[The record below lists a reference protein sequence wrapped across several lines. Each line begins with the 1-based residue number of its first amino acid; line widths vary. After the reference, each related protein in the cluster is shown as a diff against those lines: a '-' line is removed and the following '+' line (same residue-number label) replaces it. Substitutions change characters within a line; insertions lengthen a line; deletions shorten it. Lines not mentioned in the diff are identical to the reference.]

1 MMEAAKSS
9 PNTLSTQPQSTAK
22 PEAAWVGWLFGLLA
36 SACFSLAPPVARGA
50 ILAGLDPTTLLVLRM
65 ALATLAFFVTIIVMK
80 PALFRISRQTLL
92 VTCCG
97 GLMNGLGMLLFF
109 WALVRVD
116 ASVASMMIST
126 VPLMVLS
133 LLALRGERFTYRHIV
148 RLVLGLGGIYLLLG
162 PGGDIDP
169 VGILLLAVAIFCFAV
184 QITLLQWY
192 LKGQD
197 PRTVSFYI
205 SIFMS
210 VVILAYWLTQ
220 EIVWQDPGLTGWI
233 SVISL
238 AIVSTFLARLLF
250 VAAVDRIG
258 SGQMSL
264 LTPLE
269 TLLTITWSMLFL
281 GERLAPLQF
290 VGGALV
296 LGSALLAIRR
306 LRLAK
311 WRPRWRNWAR
321 V

>member
-1 MMEAAKSS
+1 MQAANSTS
-9 PNTLSTQPQSTAK
+9 PTSVAQSQAAAK
-22 PEAAWVGWLFGLLA
+22 PEAIWLGWLFGLLA
-36 SACFSLAPPVARGA
+36 SFCFSLAPPVARGA
-50 ILAGLDPTTLLVLRM
+50 IVAGIDPTTLLVLRM
-65 ALATLAFFVTIIVMK
+65 ALATVAFLITILVMR
-80 PALFRISRQTLL
+80 PTLFQVSRQTLI

-169 VGILLLAVAIFCFAV
+169 VGILLLTVAIACFAV

-205 SIFMS
+205 SLFMLA
-210 VVILAYWLTQ
+210 VVLVYWLTQ
-220 EIVWQDPGLTGWI
+220 ETAWQDPGLSGWL
-233 SVISL
+233 SVLSL
-238 AIVSTFLARLLF
+238 AIMSTFLARLLF

-269 TLLTITWSMLFL
+269 TLQTITWSMLFL
-281 GERLAPLQF
+281 GERLTAIQF

-311 WRPRWRNWAR
+311 WRPRWRNWTH

>member
-1 MMEAAKSS
+1 MQVAKHTPQAAVSS
-9 PNTLSTQPQSTAK
+9 AGTK
-22 PEAAWVGWLFGLLA
+22 PEAAWLGWLFGLLA
-36 SACFSLAPPVARGA
+36 STCFSLAPPLARGA
-50 ILAGLDPTTLLVLRM
+50 IIAGIDPTTLLLLRM
-65 ALATLAFFVTIIVMK
+65 VLATTAFLVTILVMR
-80 PALFRISRQTLL
+80 PALFRVSRKTLL
-92 VTCCG
+92 VTACG
-97 GLMNGLGMLLFF
+97 GVMNGLGMLFFF

-126 VPLMVLS
+126 VPLVVLS

-148 RLVLGLGGIYLLLG
+148 RLGLGLGGVYLLLG

-169 VGILLLAVAIFCFAV
+169 TGILLLAIAICCFAV

-205 SIFMS
+205 SLFMLS
-210 VVILAYWLTQ
+210 VILSYWGTQ
-220 EIVWQDPGLTGWI
+220 TIPWQNPGVGGWI
-233 SVISL
+233 SIGVL
-238 AIVSTFLARLLF
+238 ALVSTFISRLLF

-264 LTPLE
+264 LAPME
-269 TLLTITWSMLFL
+269 TLLTLTWAMLFL
-281 GERLAPLQF
+281 DERLAPLQF

-296 LGSALLAIRR
+296 LGSALLALKR
-306 LRLAK
+306 LNLAK
-311 WRPRWRNWAR
+311 WRPRWRNWTR